1 MPSTS
6 TYSPLPSDPPLDRSD
21 SGKLEPAAVLD
32 KETVTPDSGSPYTY
46 STPTPKLGD
55 SSRIP
60 TLQREGSSST
70 SDLAGSGAVRIP
82 LSPDQEMSYTETRDE
97 EEGDGKPEGEAASVW

>member
-6 TYSPLPSDPPLDRSD
+6 TYSQLPSDPPLDRSD
-21 SGKLEPAAVLD
+21 SCKLEPAAVLD

-46 STPTPKLGD
+46 STPKLGD

-60 TLQREGSSST
+60 TT
-70 SDLAGSGAVRIP
+70 SDLAGSGAARIP